1 MYINIY
7 TQYKYLNIYI
17 YILYSKYTY
26 YMYVSISINVYTHM
40 IMLLIIWYIYVCR
53 MRWLDGI
60 IDSMDVS
67 LSELR
72 ELVMDREAWR
82 AAIHG
87 VAKSRTRLSDWTDTF
102 INICLHTHT
111 HHMHSNVVGEW
122 HTTTFAI
129 PCCKKL
135 YVLSVLT
142 VVNTGATLVSLPMSV
157 KLLTVNSSTL
167 KKILILT
174 ASGLKLQHAGSLV
187 VAFSELLC
195 GI

>member
-1 MYINIY
+1 M
-7 TQYKYLNIYI
+7 TFMP
-17 YILYSKYTY
+17 LYMFHHLLSKFPTIRRLWKEEKF
-26 YMYVSISINVYTHM
+26 ISKNEK
-40 IMLLIIWYIYVCR
+40 LIIVT
-53 MRWLDGI
+53 
-60 IDSMDVS
+60 
-67 LSELR
+67 
-72 ELVMDREAWR
+72 
-82 AAIHG
+82 
-87 VAKSRTRLSDWTDTF
+87 KSWTQLSDWTDTF

-142 VVNTGATLVSLPMSV
+142 VVTTGATLVSLPMSV